1 MANRFALIAAISA
14 VLATAPLGLTSP
26 GGISQALA
34 KNGGNGGGNGG
45 GNSGGRDGA
54 SPGNSGNAPGHS
66 NSGPG
71 NSANAPG
78 HATGASGVSGK
89 PDVTR
94 GQARSNDRPTA
105 TQSASIRNGDRARA
119 DARGKAANELGNL
132 NAAHASANARAN
144 AAPNSMVGRIATYE
158 TRMNNALA
166 IQDPV
171 ARNAAIANARSQLA
185 QSANKSLTP
194 SAVARVDGL
203 LGIQGAPPE
212 LGAVR

>member
-1 MANRFALIAAISA
+1 MVNRLVAIAAISA
-14 VLATAPLGLTSP
+14 ALAAAPLGLTSP
-26 GGISQALA
+26 GGISQAFA
-34 KNGGNGGGNGG
+34 KNDGAGGNGGGNA
-45 GNSGGRDGA
+45 GGRDGA

-78 HATGASGVSGK
+78 HATGK

-94 GQARSNDRPTA
+94 GQVRSNDRPTA
-105 TQSASIRNGDRARA
+105 PQSASIRNGDRARA

-144 AAPNSMVGRIATYE
+144 ASPNSMVGRIATYE
-158 TRMNNALA
+158 TQMHNALA

-171 ARNAAIANARSQLA
+171 ARNAAITNAREQLA